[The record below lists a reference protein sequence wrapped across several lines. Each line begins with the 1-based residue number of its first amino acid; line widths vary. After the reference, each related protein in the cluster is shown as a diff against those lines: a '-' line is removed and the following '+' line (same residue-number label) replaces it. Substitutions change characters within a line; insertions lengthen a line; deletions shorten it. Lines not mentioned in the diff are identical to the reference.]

1 MASLIDQEAAD
12 AIAAIN
18 RWLAQRL
25 KELEALQAGI
35 SGAGTGASSDNLI
48 ELSKIGDEAAN
59 LAHLLQVA
67 ILAALKQARINNP
80 FTNPKGAL
88 S

>member
-25 KELEALQAGI
+25 KEMEALQAGI
-35 SGAGTGASSDNLI
+35 SGTWTGASSKKLT
-48 ELSKIGDEAAN
+48 ELSRIGDEAAN
-59 LAHLLQVA
+59 LADLHQVA
-67 ILAALKQARINNP
+67 VLAAIKQAGIHNP
-80 FTNPKGAL
+80 LKDPDGKL